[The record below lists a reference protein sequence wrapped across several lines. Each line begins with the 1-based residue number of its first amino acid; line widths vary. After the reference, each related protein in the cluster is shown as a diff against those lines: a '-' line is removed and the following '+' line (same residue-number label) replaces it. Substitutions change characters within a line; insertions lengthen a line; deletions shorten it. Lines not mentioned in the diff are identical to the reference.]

1 MGILGIYRVHIIIE
15 FKCYIVNILERWWN
29 YVIYYIGVEAV
40 TAEFSSNSDQSQWT
54 FVNCK
59 DFILVNRKKNGWSLR
74 LDLFTVLVVF
84 DSSLTVTEHFQAK
97 NNQLHLLKDY
107 LITFTCLQWS
117 VRGLVL
123 IKVLGSFKY
132 VYTQFI
138 AGSQPIVPTPA
149 SGCVWLNSDA
159 VKHRVETTSIMSR
172 QPLPIN
178 SIDILGSSLLIAGDN
193 EAIYLVENVVA

>member
-59 DFILVNRKKNGWSLR
+59 D

-107 LITFTCLQWS
+107 LITFACLQWS

-123 IKVLGSFKY
+123 VSGSFKY

>member
-54 FVNCK
+54 FVNW
-59 DFILVNRKKNGWSLR
+59 KKNGWSLR

-107 LITFTCLQWS
+107 LITFACLQWS

-123 IKVLGSFKY
+123 VSGSFKY